1 MSNGNGVPDATGLID
16 STVTLAEHLLDLG
29 VEDALIMDGYNDCA
43 VGILER
49 YGMEPIVLYDK
60 EKVIQQLMDE
70 GIDTYE
76 EALEFYEYNQLG
88 GWLGDKTPGF
98 LIRLPT

>member
-1 MSNGNGVPDATGLID
+1 
-16 STVTLAEHLLDLG
+16 
-29 VEDALIMDGYNDCA
+29 
-43 VGILER
+43 
-49 YGMEPIVLYDK
+49 MEPIVLYDK

>member
-49 YGMEPIVLYDK
+49 
-60 EKVIQQLMDE
+60 
-70 GIDTYE
+70 
-76 EALEFYEYNQLG
+76 
-88 GWLGDKTPGF
+88 
-98 LIRLPT
+98 